1 MYIIAA
7 NQNSVKIVLK
17 HTNFTAKKKIML
29 LSVNAKILCGINK
42 NYCS

>member
-17 HTNFTAKKKIML
+17 HTNFTAKKK
-29 LSVNAKILCGINK
+29 
-42 NYCS
+42 NYVTKC